1 MLYFCLIC
9 TNGLITEM
17 IRKVIHIV
25 IAVFILIS
33 TTGFTINM
41 HYCHDQLID
50 MAFLSPAHSCCDTEE
65 ENENES
71 QASCPGCQD
80 ESIAVE
86 PADDYEVSA
95 SAFNFEDT
103 HFTNLFLSSVVLNYY
118 QGIDESTKNEVPWYK
133 KPPPYQEVVLSQI
146 QSYLI

>member
-1 MLYFCLIC
+1 
-9 TNGLITEM
+9 M
-17 IRKVIHIV
+17 IRKVTHIV

-41 HYCHDQLID
+41 HYCHDKLID
-50 MAFLSPAHSCCDTEE
+50 MALLAPAHSCCGTEE
-65 ENENES
+65 NDANQS

-80 ESIAVE
+80 ESIVVE

-95 SAFNFEDT
+95 STFNFENT
-103 HFTNLFLSSVVLNYY
+103 HFTNLFLCSVTFNYF

>member
-1 MLYFCLIC
+1 
-9 TNGLITEM
+9 M

-50 MAFLSPAHSCCDTEE
+50 MAFLAPAHSCCDTEE
-65 ENENES
+65 DSENEY

-80 ESIAVE
+80 ESIVVE
-86 PADDYEVSA
+86 RGDDYEVSA
-95 SAFNFEDT
+95 STFNFENS
-103 HFTNLFLSSVVLNYY
+103 HNTNLILSSVIFNYF
-118 QGIDESTKNEVPWYK
+118 QGIYLSNNNEVPWYK
-133 KPPPYQEVVLSQI
+133 KPPPYQEVVLSKI

>member
-1 MLYFCLIC
+1 MV
-9 TNGLITEM
+9 
-17 IRKVIHIV
+17 RKVIHIV

-33 TTGFTINM
+33 STGFTINM

-50 MAFLSPAHSCCDTEE
+50 LALFAPAHSCCDTEVDGA
-65 ENENES
+65 NQS

-80 ESIAVE
+80 ESIVVE

-95 SAFNFEDT
+95 SAFNFENSYY
-103 HFTNLFLSSVVLNYY
+103 TNLFLSSVILNYY

>member
-1 MLYFCLIC
+1 MV
-9 TNGLITEM
+9 
-17 IRKVIHIV
+17 RKVTHIV

-50 MAFLSPAHSCCDTEE
+50 MALLAPAHSCCDTEE
-65 ENENES
+65 DANQS

-80 ESIAVE
+80 ESIVVE

-95 SAFNFEDT
+95 SAFNFET
-103 HFTNLFLSSVVLNYY
+103 SHFTNLFLSSVILNYY
-118 QGIDESTKNEVPWYK
+118 QGIDESTKKEVPWYK

>member
-1 MLYFCLIC
+1 
-9 TNGLITEM
+9 M
-17 IRKVIHIV
+17 IRKIFHIV

-33 TTGFTINM
+33 STGFTINM

-50 MAFLSPAHSCCDTEE
+50 MAVLAPAHSCCDTEE
-65 ENENES
+65 NSENQS

-80 ESIAVE
+80 ESIVVE
-86 PADDYEVSA
+86 PGDDYEVSA
-95 SAFNFEDT
+95 STFNFENS
-103 HFTNLFLSSVVLNYY
+103 HNTNLILSSVIFNYF

>member
-1 MLYFCLIC
+1 
-9 TNGLITEM
+9 M

-33 TTGFTINM
+33 STGFTINM
-41 HYCHDQLID
+41 HYCHEQLID
-50 MAFLSPAHSCCDTEE
+50 MAFLAPAHSCCDTEE
-65 ENENES
+65 EEANQIQS
-71 QASCPGCQD
+71 SCPGCED

-86 PADDYEVSA
+86 PGDDYEVSA
-95 SAFNFEDT
+95 STFNFENSY
-103 HFTNLFLSSVVLNYY
+103 HTNLILSSVIFNYF